1 MYKCSNFISM
11 FRLLPK
17 ARVVYCSATGVS
29 EVKNL
34 VSAHS
39 LEPSSVLALPLALIA
54 LHVFIVLR

>member
-1 MYKCSNFISM
+1 M

-39 LEPSSVLALPLALIA
+39 VGPSSVLALPLALIA
-54 LHVFIVLR
+54 LHVFNVLRWHIL